1 MTAPTKTPSSKG
13 WGSEVKAVSVVWGHP
28 TGLPLN
34 WPADGPEPTEEQAPY
49 RFQLIIDLADE
60 GTGRTLVVVGANP
73 STANAKDP
81 DPTLTRLVRRATG
94 IFRRIVMLNLSPF
107 RATKPPVCE
116 LLHKAQP
123 RPAHLTTALAQ
134 NRVYALEAMRLG
146 DAVLFAWG
154 QAAPKTGGAD
164 LKREMM
170 DCMTQA
176 RAAKGGAERLPLLT
190 LGWTRAEGRKA
201 AEPRHP
207 LMLAY
212 DVDFEHYDTKLP
224 WESGVKLPPGTP
236 TLFERLFYDMPYPKP
251 KRTRR

>member
-1 MTAPTKTPSSKG
+1 MTVTAKTPSSRG
-13 WGSEVKAVSVVWGHP
+13 WGPEVKAVSVIWGHP

-34 WPADGPEPTEEQAPY
+34 WPADGTEPTEEQAPY
-49 RFQLIIDLADE
+49 RFRLIIDLADE

-81 DPTLTRLVRRATG
+81 DPTLTRLVRRAQG
-94 IFRRIVMLNLSPF
+94 IFKRIIMLNLSPF
-107 RATKPPVCE
+107 RATKPRVCE
-116 LLHKAQP
+116 LLHKAKP

-134 NRVYALEAMRLG
+134 NRAYAMEAMCLG

-170 DCMTQA
+170 ETVTQA
-176 RAAKGGAERLPLLT
+176 RAAKGAVEKLPLLT
-190 LGWTRAEGRKA
+190 LGWTGQDGKKA
-201 AEPRHP
+201 PEPRHP
-207 LMLAY
+207 LMLSY
-212 DVDFEHYDTKLP
+212 DVGFEHYDTKLP
-224 WESGVKLPPGTP
+224 WESGVAPRPGTP

-251 KRTRR
+251 KRKR